1 MDNRRGFLKQMAGG
15 AAGLL
20 AASVYWTSRP
30 ALVRATVRRRLPKGT
45 ELQTLVNENP
55 QNLDTRDLEI
65 QPLEQFGTMGL
76 SDQAVT
82 LKDWRLVCEGH
93 LSREI
98 RLTYGQVRALPPLE
112 RPVLLICPGFFANLG
127 RWQGI
132 SVAELAKRA
141 GIKKGVTHVT
151 VSGPSGPYEKTFR
164 FPWQEAS
171 SGRVFL
177 AYQVNGET
185 LPVQHGFPLRL
196 VAEGYYGYEWV
207 KYVDRVH
214 FDRIDRA

>member
-1 MDNRRGFLKQMAGG
+1 MANRRRFLRQLAGLAAGFL
-15 AAGLL
+15 AARGNGPSNPPFAW
-20 AASVYWTSRP
+20 AA
-30 ALVRATVRRRLPKGT
+30 VRRRLPKGT
-45 ELQTLVNENP
+45 ELTTLVNENP
-55 QNLDTRDLEI
+55 EDLDPRDLEI

-76 SDQAVT
+76 SDQAVP
-82 LKDWRLVCEGH
+82 LKDWRLVCQGR
-93 LSREI
+93 LPREI
-98 RLTYGQVRALPPLE
+98 RLTYDQVRAQPPLG
-112 RPVLLICPGFFANLG
+112 RPVLLICPGFFVNYG
-127 RWQGI
+127 QWKGI
-132 SVAELAKRA
+132 SIADLAKRA

-207 KYVDRVH
+207 KYVDRVS
-214 FDRIDRA
+214 FDRIRNA